1 MNNFLYKIHTFHL
14 PDFVFILIQPFLS
27 LLTYSSRLFTHFPIA
42 VASVDFPS
50 VSMHFKFCF
59 PYMYFGF
66 RFLFHCI
73 HCLFAVG
80 YLLDCASG
88 RIHLYLFVRGLCWE
102 TDKSA
107 VRCLDR
113 PGNTILGW
121 EGGTEGMCNI
131 SGSDCQL
138 LSAPE

>member
-1 MNNFLYKIHTFHL
+1 
-14 PDFVFILIQPFLS
+14 
-27 LLTYSSRLFTHFPIA
+27 
-42 VASVDFPS
+42 
-50 VSMHFKFCF
+50 MHFKFCF

-88 RIHLYLFVRGLCWE
+88 RIHLYLFVRGLCWG

-138 LSAPE
+138 LSVAEYMSNSPNRR